1 MAIKIESAVII
12 IFLLSLLEI
21 LFLVP
26 IILYVKYNKLNT
38 RNYFKELLYPHNLK
52 KRSSLIYTILSIDI
66 ALIMIFIAPYIILFL
81 KNSFIFFF
89 GSELFQQA
97 QENLN
102 EFTLIIQSPFEYI
115 LIFIMTFFII
125 GLNEEIFFRGFLLKA
140 IEFSKK
146 YKILLSSIFFSV
158 FHLVTSFNIY
168 SFLYMF
174 AYYFIWGLILS
185 IEFYACK
192 KQLIFPI
199 LTHGLFD
206 FLLYLIP

>member
-12 IFLLSLLEI
+12 IFLFSLFEI

-26 IILYVKYNKLNT
+26 IILYTKYNKLNT
-38 RNYFKELLYPHNLK
+38 KKYFKELIYPQYLK
-52 KRSSLIYTILSIDI
+52 KKNSLVYTLFSIDI

-89 GSELFQQA
+89 GSEIFQQA

-102 EFTLIIQSPFEYI
+102 EFTLIIQNPYEYI
-115 LIFIMTFFII
+115 LIFIMTFFVI
-125 GLNEEIFFRGFLLKA
+125 GLNEEIFFRGFLLKSV
-140 IEFSKK
+140 ELSKK
-146 YKILLSSIFFSV
+146 YRILLSSIFFSV
-158 FHLVTSFNIY
+158 YHLITSFNVY

-174 AYYFIWGLILS
+174 LYYFIWGLILS

-192 KQLIFPI
+192 KQLIFPVI
-199 LTHGLFD
+199 THGLFD

>member
-26 IILYVKYNKLNT
+26 IILYIKYNKLNT
-38 RNYFKELLYPHNLK
+38 KKYFKELLYHHNLK
-52 KRSSLIYTILSIDI
+52 KKSPLVYTFLSIDI

-89 GSELFQQA
+89 GFEIFQQA

-102 EFTLIIQSPFEYI
+102 EFTLIIQSPYEYI

-125 GLNEEIFFRGFLLKA
+125 GLNEELFFRGFLVKS

-146 YKILLSSIFFSV
+146 YKIILSAIFFSV
-158 FHLVTSFNIY
+158 YHLITSFNVY

-174 AYYFIWGLILS
+174 LYYFIWGLILTL
-185 IEFYACK
+185 EFYVCK

-206 FLLYLIP
+206 FLLYLI